1 MIDCREYNVAMRLE
15 LARKEIKDDP
25 NRVAEL
31 AAYFTH
37 AKLQPVHQALSLRSA
52 MFIFFKLKN
61 FATTATFCRRL
72 LELNP
77 SAKVKI
83 LHYCTTYT
91 ILRDAQI
98 SGVISGLASV
108 IPLVEYLF
116 YCCQESHCLASDWHW
131 SASLWHRVLSRK
143 LTSFKQY
150 LTGFTGHAQRAHI
163 CQKLSSIMPDFR
175 GQGNFIKFP
184 VPFSA

>member
-1 MIDCREYNVAMRLE
+1 MDKGMPFFCREYNVAMRLE

-77 SAKVKI
+77 SAKV
-83 LHYCTTYT
+83 C
-91 ILRDAQI
+91 
-98 SGVISGLASV
+98 
-108 IPLVEYLF
+108 PLQRL
-116 YCCQESHCLASDWHW
+116 
-131 SASLWHRVLSRK
+131 VL
-143 LTSFKQY
+143 LN
-150 LTGFTGHAQRAHI
+150 
-163 CQKLSSIMPDFR
+163 CSSC
-175 GQGNFIKFP
+175 
-184 VPFSA
+184 S

>member
-1 MIDCREYNVAMRLE
+1 MRLE

-52 MFIFFKLKN
+52 MFIFFKLRN

-77 SAKVKI
+77 SAKV
-83 LHYCTTYT
+83 C
-91 ILRDAQI
+91 
-98 SGVISGLASV
+98 
-108 IPLVEYLF
+108 P
-116 YCCQESHCLASDWHW
+116 
-131 SASLWHRVLSRK
+131 RVCVNPS
-143 LTSFKQY
+143 Q
-150 LTGFTGHAQRAHI
+150 
-163 CQKLSSIMPDFR
+163 
-175 GQGNFIKFP
+175 
-184 VPFSA
+184 